1 MEGMQLREVIY
12 IHQWILGEKKY
23 SEKYAWGI
31 YFMYGVYNICINILY
46 IIGVYG
52 ELAKVT
58 AHNHPSTYHVFVHNI
73 DVPGL

>member
-1 MEGMQLREVIY
+1 
-12 IHQWILGEKKY
+12 
-23 SEKYAWGI
+23 
-31 YFMYGVYNICINILY
+31 MYGVYNICINILY

-73 DVPGL
+73 DVPGM